1 MLNATKMVGYSLIIN
16 GNQFALTKTTQHK
29 NNPKPRLWI
38 QGQSLPSTFFGICL
52 YLQLFCA
59 LAVSFLFF
67 NFSLVSL
74 SLGQM
79 PGSEVPWPESSQA
92 PRTNE
97 LGSAK
102 RKEKRKEIKIVNIV
116 IERKKE
122 LWPASSQANST
133 DKWAQLCKEKEK
145 KNGKY
150 EERGPEKQSSIKE
163 FPQFS
168 FLFRSL
174 VVKICPTNAP

>member
-102 RKEKRKEIKIVNIV
+102 RKKERKEIKIVNIV
-116 IERKKE
+116 LERKSEKKLKIVNITIERKRRALTSE
-122 LWPASSQANST
+122 QPSST

-145 KNGKY
+145 RMENM
-150 EERGPEKQSSIKE
+150 RSADQRSS
-163 FPQFS
+163 Q
-168 FLFRSL
+168 
-174 VVKICPTNAP
+174 A